1 MTIRTNI
8 ASKLTFLLTFRR
20 NLSLSINFH
29 KNIFSQ
35 TIVHKS
41 ELHCISLTNNNITM
55 TKDWDRCTLKKCCT
69 TLRHIGSTSSSKK
82 SIIFGQILM
91 DISRSNYF
99 LAFCGEKQ
107 KKRLLGD
114 DLLPLKGFSIWK
126 SYGVG
131 RKIYE

>member
-1 MTIRTNI
+1 
-8 ASKLTFLLTFRR
+8 
-20 NLSLSINFH
+20 
-29 KNIFSQ
+29 
-35 TIVHKS
+35 
-41 ELHCISLTNNNITM
+41 M

-69 TLRHIGSTSSSKK
+69 TLRHIGSTPCSKK